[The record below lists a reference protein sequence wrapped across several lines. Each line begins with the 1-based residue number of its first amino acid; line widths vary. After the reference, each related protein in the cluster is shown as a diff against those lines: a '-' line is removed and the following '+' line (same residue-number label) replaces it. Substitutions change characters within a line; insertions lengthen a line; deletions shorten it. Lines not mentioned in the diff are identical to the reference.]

1 MKLNFVFRKMK
12 KSAAKLVIPTLVASS
27 LTLVQMPQSASA
39 AVGSTNVSAVTL
51 LPNTYL
57 FVGTANSTSAAT
69 LGNTSATD
77 TVSTAAV
84 SYNLRFKDETTP
96 ATAVAQTATV
106 LVSGALSLYTAISTS
121 TAISATGGT
130 ISASAA
136 ANTITISSN
145 TAATGVAFTVP
156 SGISA
161 AAGTAVA
168 AIWTAPSTAGVY
180 TISLSTRG
188 SVTDISADAPL
199 NGWEPSTIRVNVV
212 SDSHPAVGGTN
223 VTETLGALN
232 SSLFVGVAS
241 NTSNATGTLYT
252 VSGTTPGNG
261 NESTAL
267 SKGLLYKDSTYRTAQ
282 TATILAGGQLSLYA
296 TVSTTSAFTAS
307 NGSFGSS
314 SVRATSSPTVTY
326 SENLR
331 TALIP
336 GTDATASTVAA
347 LWTAPTTAGVY
358 TVSLYTSDGVTN
370 PTLSSPAVNLA
381 GSITVTVQTS
391 AASNAPV
398 VAYSTC
404 VTDTDGT
411 LSSTSDSTS
420 IVQTGNS
427 WYINFL
433 LRNAY
438 VSPVST
444 NGNLVVTSSS
454 ADAVVSIGSGTH
466 AVGTGTTSVQYG
478 TGASGS
484 TYDSIRV
491 AQATSGKPVTTTI
504 TLTYD
509 GAVVCTKT
517 VSIRGEAASMAFSN
531 ISSVKTGGAAAVAG
545 WMADGSGRS
554 GHYKV
559 TLKDAAGNTVLPAS
573 GSEFSSDAASL
584 TTTVT
589 ALAVAEE
596 SEASGLASA
605 SVAKG
610 WDTSVGTFTC
620 GPNAGSSK
628 VKLKHTTTATGK
640 IITGEFTAR
649 CAGDAYT
656 YTASFDK
663 ASYNQ
668 GDIATLTVK
677 FVDSKGNPANS
688 QTQVGAAS
696 MILPMMTF
704 VTATGAATTLT
715 KEDGSVVYTLTV
727 GTETGMTAGTYT
739 GIIDFSGLTAVAATK
754 QNVTYK
760 VGTGSQDVTFT
771 EVLKSVVALIA
782 SINKQI
788 QALQKLI
795 LKR

>member
-1 MKLNFVFRKMK
+1 MSKTTLRKRI
-12 KSAAKLVIPTLVASS
+12 SLVAVTA
-27 LTLVQMPQSASA
+27 LTAGVLSVVVAPAANANIAAQTTIMPADGELKVATGANATGAPVVA
-39 AVGSTNVSAVTL
+39 A
-51 LPNTYL
+51 
-57 FVGTANSTSAAT
+57 STSAKS
-69 LGNTSATD
+69 LGLQYKDASTST
-77 TVSTAAV
+77 
-84 SYNLRFKDETTP
+84 
-96 ATAVAQTATV
+96 AQTATV
-106 LVSGALSLYTAISTS
+106 LAGGGLVLIVSNAAATS
-121 TAISATGGT
+121 TAFSATGGT
-130 ISASAA
+130 F
-136 ANTITISSN
+136 SN
-145 TAATGVAFTVP
+145 PGGV
-156 SGISA
+156 
-161 AAGTAVA
+161 
-168 AIWTAPSTAGVY
+168 
-180 TISLSTRG
+180 
-188 SVTDISADAPL
+188 
-199 NGWEPSTIRVNVV
+199 
-212 SDSHPAVGGTN
+212 
-223 VTETLGALN
+223 
-232 SSLFVGVAS
+232 
-241 NTSNATGTLYT
+241 
-252 VSGTTPGNG
+252 GTT
-261 NESTAL
+261 TAMAAQIDDL
-267 SKGLLYKDSTYRTAQ
+267 SKEYG
-282 TATILAGGQLSLYA
+282 AGNAALML
-296 TVSTTSAFTAS
+296 
-307 NGSFGSS
+307 GSS
-314 SVRATSSPTVTY
+314 DATS
-326 SENLR
+326 
-331 TALIP
+331 
-336 GTDATASTVAA
+336 VAV
-347 LWTAPTTAGVY
+347 LWNAPTTAGTY
-358 TVSLYTSDGVTN
+358 TVSGFRSTDTTN
-370 PTLSSPAVNLA
+370 FTALA
-381 GSITVTVQTS
+381 DRGNGTNIGNITVTVVAA
-391 AASNAPV
+391 AASDAPV

-411 LSSTSDSTS
+411 LSSTSDSTG
-420 IVQTGNS
+420 IVQNGNS

-438 VSPVST
+438 ISPVST

-466 AVGTGTTSVQYG
+466 AAGTGTTVVTYS
-478 TGASGS
+478 TGADA
-484 TYDSIRV
+484 TKDSIRV

-517 VSIRGEAASMAFSN
+517 VSIRGEAASMVFSN
-531 ISSVKTGGAAAVAG
+531 ISSVKTGGATANAR
-545 WMADGSGRS
+545 WIADGSTRA

-573 GSEFSSDAASL
+573 GSEFSADAASL

-605 SVAKG
+605 DVAKG

-668 GDIATLTVK
+668 GDIATLTMK

-696 MILPMMTF
+696 IILPMMTF
-704 VTATGAATTLT
+704 VSATGAATTLT

-727 GTETGMTAGTYT
+727 GTTTGITAGTYT

-760 VGTGSQDVTFT
+760 LSTGGDTT
-771 EVLKSVVALIA
+771 TNADVLKSIVALIA

>member
-1 MKLNFVFRKMK
+1 MSTKTLRKRI
-12 KSAAKLVIPTLVASS
+12 SLVAVTA
-27 LTLVQMPQSASA
+27 LTAGVLSVVVAPAANANIAAQTTIMPTDDVEFKVATGTNITGAPIVA
-39 AVGSTNVSAVTL
+39 A
-51 LPNTYL
+51 
-57 FVGTANSTSAAT
+57 STSAKS
-69 LGNTSATD
+69 LGLVYKDA
-77 TVSTAAV
+77 ST
-84 SYNLRFKDETTP
+84 TT
-96 ATAVAQTATV
+96 AQTATV
-106 LVSGALSLYTAISTS
+106 LAGGGLVLIVAGAAATS
-121 TAISATGGT
+121 TAFSATGGT
-130 ISASAA
+130 FSNPGGAGTTSAMAA
-136 ANTITISSN
+136 QAVLTKEYGAGN
-145 TAATGVAFTVP
+145 TALMLGSTDATDVAVLWNAPTTV
-156 SGISA
+156 
-161 AAGTAVA
+161 GT
-168 AIWTAPSTAGVY
+168 
-180 TISLSTRG
+180 
-188 SVTDISADAPL
+188 
-199 NGWEPSTIRVNVV
+199 
-212 SDSHPAVGGTN
+212 
-223 VTETLGALN
+223 
-232 SSLFVGVAS
+232 
-241 NTSNATGTLYT
+241 YT
-252 VSGTTPGNG
+252 VSGFRSTNTTNFEALADRGNG
-261 NESTAL
+261 
-267 SKGLLYKDSTYRTAQ
+267 
-282 TATILAGGQLSLYA
+282 
-296 TVSTTSAFTAS
+296 
-307 NGSFGSS
+307 
-314 SVRATSSPTVTY
+314 
-326 SENLR
+326 
-331 TALIP
+331 
-336 GTDATASTVAA
+336 
-347 LWTAPTTAGVY
+347 
-358 TVSLYTSDGVTN
+358 TN
-370 PTLSSPAVNLA
+370 IGN
-381 GSITVTVQTS
+381 ITVTVVAA
-391 AASNAPV
+391 AASDAPV

-420 IVQTGNS
+420 IVQNGNS
-427 WYINFL
+427 WYVNFL

-466 AVGTGTTSVQYG
+466 AVGTGTTVVTYS
-478 TGASGS
+478 TGADA
-484 TYDSIRV
+484 TKDSIRV
-491 AQATSGKPVTTTI
+491 AQATAGKPVTTTI

-517 VSIRGEAASMAFSN
+517 VSIRGEAASMVFSS
-531 ISSVKTGGAAAVAG
+531 ISSVKTGGATANAR
-545 WMADGSGRS
+545 WIADGSTRA

-573 GSEFSSDAASL
+573 GSEFSADAASL

-589 ALAVAEE
+589 ALAVAED

-605 SVAKG
+605 DVAQG
-610 WDTSVGTFTC
+610 WDGSVGTFTC

-688 QTQVGAAS
+688 QTQVGAS
-696 MILPMMTF
+696 SIILPMMTF
-704 VTATGAATTLT
+704 VSATGAATTLT

>member
-1 MKLNFVFRKMK
+1 MSKTTLRKRI
-12 KSAAKLVIPTLVASS
+12 SLVAVTA
-27 LTLVQMPQSASA
+27 LTAGVLSVVVAPAANANIAAQTTIMPADGELKVATGANATGAPVVA
-39 AVGSTNVSAVTL
+39 A
-51 LPNTYL
+51 
-57 FVGTANSTSAAT
+57 STSAKS
-69 LGNTSATD
+69 LGLQYKDASTST
-77 TVSTAAV
+77 
-84 SYNLRFKDETTP
+84 
-96 ATAVAQTATV
+96 AQTATV
-106 LVSGALSLYTAISTS
+106 LAGGGLVLIVANSAATS
-121 TAISATGGT
+121 TAFSATGGT
-130 ISASAA
+130 FSNPGGVGTTTAMAA
-136 ANTITISSN
+136 QIDDLSKEYGAGNAALMLGSSD
-145 TAATGVAFTVP
+145 ATSVAVLWNAPTTV
-156 SGISA
+156 
-161 AAGTAVA
+161 GT
-168 AIWTAPSTAGVY
+168 
-180 TISLSTRG
+180 
-188 SVTDISADAPL
+188 
-199 NGWEPSTIRVNVV
+199 
-212 SDSHPAVGGTN
+212 
-223 VTETLGALN
+223 
-232 SSLFVGVAS
+232 
-241 NTSNATGTLYT
+241 YT
-252 VSGTTPGNG
+252 VSGFRSTDTTNFTALADRGNG
-261 NESTAL
+261 
-267 SKGLLYKDSTYRTAQ
+267 
-282 TATILAGGQLSLYA
+282 
-296 TVSTTSAFTAS
+296 
-307 NGSFGSS
+307 
-314 SVRATSSPTVTY
+314 
-326 SENLR
+326 
-331 TALIP
+331 
-336 GTDATASTVAA
+336 
-347 LWTAPTTAGVY
+347 
-358 TVSLYTSDGVTN
+358 TN
-370 PTLSSPAVNLA
+370 IGN
-381 GSITVTVQTS
+381 ITVTVVAA
-391 AASNAPV
+391 AASDAPV

>member
-1 MKLNFVFRKMK
+1 MSKTTLRKRI
-12 KSAAKLVIPTLVASS
+12 SLVAVTA
-27 LTLVQMPQSASA
+27 LTAGVLSVVVAPAANANIAAQTNIMPA
-39 AVGSTNVSAVTL
+39 AGELKVATGTNITGAPVVA
-51 LPNTYL
+51 
-57 FVGTANSTSAAT
+57 ASTSALS
-69 LGNTSATD
+69 LGLQYKDASTST
-77 TVSTAAV
+77 
-84 SYNLRFKDETTP
+84 
-96 ATAVAQTATV
+96 AQTATV
-106 LVSGALSLYTAISTS
+106 LAGGGLVLIVSNAAATS
-121 TAISATGGT
+121 TAFSATGGT
-130 ISASAA
+130 FSNPGGGGATSVNAA
-136 ANTITISSN
+136 KAVLTKEYGAGN
-145 TAATGVAFTVP
+145 TA
-156 SGISA
+156 
-161 AAGTAVA
+161 
-168 AIWTAPSTAGVY
+168 
-180 TISLSTRG
+180 LMLG
-188 SVTDISADAPL
+188 S
-199 NGWEPSTIRVNVV
+199 
-212 SDSHPAVGGTN
+212 
-223 VTETLGALN
+223 
-232 SSLFVGVAS
+232 
-241 NTSNATGTLYT
+241 
-252 VSGTTPGNG
+252 
-261 NESTAL
+261 
-267 SKGLLYKDSTYRTAQ
+267 
-282 TATILAGGQLSLYA
+282 
-296 TVSTTSAFTAS
+296 
-307 NGSFGSS
+307 
-314 SVRATSSPTVTY
+314 
-326 SENLR
+326 
-331 TALIP
+331 
-336 GTDATASTVAA
+336 TDATDVAV
-347 LWTAPTTAGVY
+347 LWTAPTTVGTY
-358 TVSLYTSDGVTN
+358 TVSGFRSTDTTN
-370 PTLSSPAVNLA
+370 FGALA
-381 GSITVTVQTS
+381 DRGNGTNIGNITVTVVAA
-391 AASNAPV
+391 AASDAPV

-411 LSSTSDSTS
+411 LSSTSDSTG
-420 IVQTGNS
+420 IVQNGNS

-438 VSPVST
+438 ISPVST

-466 AVGTGTTSVQYG
+466 AAGTGTTVVTYS
-478 TGASGS
+478 TGADA
-484 TYDSIRV
+484 TKDSIRV

-517 VSIRGEAASMAFSN
+517 VSIRGEAASMVFSN
-531 ISSVKTGGAAAVAG
+531 ISSVKTGGATANAR
-545 WMADGSGRS
+545 WIADGSTRA

-573 GSEFSSDAASL
+573 GSEFSADAASL

-589 ALAVAEE
+589 ALAVAED

-605 SVAKG
+605 AVAQG

-696 MILPMMTF
+696 IILPMMTF
-704 VTATGAATTLT
+704 VSATGAATTLT

-727 GTETGMTAGTYT
+727 GTTTGITAGTYT

-760 VGTGSQDVTFT
+760 LSTGGDTT
-771 EVLKSVVALIA
+771 TNADVLKSIVALIA

>member
-1 MKLNFVFRKMK
+1 MSTKTLRKRI
-12 KSAAKLVIPTLVASS
+12 SLVAVTA
-27 LTLVQMPQSASA
+27 LTAGVLSVVVAPAANANIAAQTTIMPTDDVELKVATGTNSTGAPVVA
-39 AVGSTNVSAVTL
+39 A
-51 LPNTYL
+51 
-57 FVGTANSTSAAT
+57 STSAKS
-69 LGNTSATD
+69 LGLVYKD
-77 TVSTAAV
+77 GST
-84 SYNLRFKDETTP
+84 TT
-96 ATAVAQTATV
+96 AQTATV
-106 LVSGALSLYTAISTS
+106 LAGGGLVLIVAGAAATS
-121 TAISATGGT
+121 TAFSATGGT
-130 ISASAA
+130 FSNPGGAGTTSAMAA
-136 ANTITISSN
+136 QAVLTKEYGAGN
-145 TAATGVAFTVP
+145 TALMLGSTDATDVAVLWNAPTTV
-156 SGISA
+156 
-161 AAGTAVA
+161 GT
-168 AIWTAPSTAGVY
+168 
-180 TISLSTRG
+180 
-188 SVTDISADAPL
+188 
-199 NGWEPSTIRVNVV
+199 
-212 SDSHPAVGGTN
+212 
-223 VTETLGALN
+223 
-232 SSLFVGVAS
+232 
-241 NTSNATGTLYT
+241 YT
-252 VSGTTPGNG
+252 VSGFRSTNTTNFEALADRGNG
-261 NESTAL
+261 
-267 SKGLLYKDSTYRTAQ
+267 
-282 TATILAGGQLSLYA
+282 
-296 TVSTTSAFTAS
+296 
-307 NGSFGSS
+307 
-314 SVRATSSPTVTY
+314 
-326 SENLR
+326 
-331 TALIP
+331 
-336 GTDATASTVAA
+336 
-347 LWTAPTTAGVY
+347 
-358 TVSLYTSDGVTN
+358 TN
-370 PTLSSPAVNLA
+370 IGN
-381 GSITVTVQTS
+381 ITVTVVAA
-391 AASNAPV
+391 AASDAPV

-427 WYINFL
+427 WYVNFL

-444 NGNLVVTSSS
+444 SGNLVVTSSS

-466 AVGTGTTSVQYG
+466 AAGTGTTVVTYS
-478 TGASGS
+478 TGSDA
-484 TYDSIRV
+484 TKDSIRV
-491 AQATSGKPVTTTI
+491 AQATAGKPVTTTI

-517 VSIRGEAASMAFSN
+517 VSIRGEAASMEFSK
-531 ISSVKTGGAAAVAG
+531 ISSVKTSGATANAR
-545 WMADGSGRS
+545 WIADGSTRA

-573 GSEFSSDAASL
+573 GSEFSADAASL

-589 ALAVAEE
+589 ALAVAED

-605 SVAKG
+605 DVAQG

-688 QTQVGAAS
+688 QTAVGAS
-696 MILPMMTF
+696 SIILPMMTF
-704 VTATGAATTLT
+704 VSATGAATSLT
-715 KEDGSVVYTLTV
+715 KEDGSRAYTLTV
-727 GTETGMTAGTYT
+727 GTTTGITAGTYT
-739 GIIDFSGLTAVAATK
+739 GIIDYSGLTAVAATK

-760 VGTGSQDVTFT
+760 LSTGGDTT
-771 EVLKSVVALIA
+771 TNAEVLKSIVALIA

>member
-1 MKLNFVFRKMK
+1 
-12 KSAAKLVIPTLVASS
+12 
-27 LTLVQMPQSASA
+27 
-39 AVGSTNVSAVTL
+39 
-51 LPNTYL
+51 
-57 FVGTANSTSAAT
+57 
-69 LGNTSATD
+69 
-77 TVSTAAV
+77 
-84 SYNLRFKDETTP
+84 
-96 ATAVAQTATV
+96 
-106 LVSGALSLYTAISTS
+106 
-121 TAISATGGT
+121 
-130 ISASAA
+130 
-136 ANTITISSN
+136 
-145 TAATGVAFTVP
+145 
-156 SGISA
+156 
-161 AAGTAVA
+161 
-168 AIWTAPSTAGVY
+168 
-180 TISLSTRG
+180 
-188 SVTDISADAPL
+188 
-199 NGWEPSTIRVNVV
+199 
-212 SDSHPAVGGTN
+212 

-232 SSLFVGVAS
+232 NSLFVGVAS
-241 NTSNATGTLYT
+241 NTSNASGTLYT

-267 SKGLLYKDSTYRTAQ
+267 SKGLLYKDSSYRTAQ
-282 TATILAGGQLSLYA
+282 TATILVGGQLSLYA

-307 NGSFGSS
+307 SGSFGAN

-347 LWTAPTTAGVY
+347 LWTAPTSVGTY
-358 TVSLYTSDGVTN
+358 TVSLYTHDGVTA
-370 PTLSSPAVNLA
+370 PSLSSPKVSLA
-381 GSITVTVQTS
+381 GNITVTVVAS
-391 AASNAPV
+391 AASDTPV
-398 VAYSTC
+398 PALSTC

-411 LSSTSDSTS
+411 LSSTADSTS
-420 IVQTGNS
+420 IVQNGS
-427 WYINFL
+427 AWYVNFL

-454 ADAVVSIGSGTH
+454 ADAVVSLGSGTH
-466 AVGTGTTSVQYG
+466 AAGTGTTVVQYT
-478 TGASGS
+478 TGANAS
-484 TYDSIRV
+484 YDSVRV
-491 AQATSGKPVTTTI
+491 DQATSGKPVTTTI
-504 TLTYD
+504 TISYD

-517 VSIRGEAASMAFSN
+517 VSIRGAADSMVFSK
-531 ISSVKTGGAAAVAG
+531 ISSVKSPGSTANPR
-545 WMADGSGRS
+545 WIADASGRA
-554 GHYKV
+554 GHFKV

-573 GSEFSSDAASL
+573 GSEFSADAASL

-589 ALAVAEE
+589 AIAVA
-596 SEASGLASA
+596 SGAEASGLASA
-605 SVAKG
+605 DVAAG

-628 VKLKHTTTATGK
+628 VKLKHTATATGK

-668 GDIATLTVK
+668 GEIATLTVK
-677 FVDSKGNPANS
+677 FLDSKGNPANS
-688 QTQVGAAS
+688 QTQVGAS
-696 MILPMMTF
+696 EMTLPMMTF
-704 VTATGAATTLT
+704 VSATGAATTLT
-715 KEDGSVVYTLTV
+715 KEDGTLVYTLTV
-727 GTETGMTAGTYT
+727 GTTTGLTAGTYT
-739 GIIDFSGLTAVAATK
+739 GIIDFTGLTAVAATK

-760 VGTGSQDVTFT
+760 VGTGSQDITFN